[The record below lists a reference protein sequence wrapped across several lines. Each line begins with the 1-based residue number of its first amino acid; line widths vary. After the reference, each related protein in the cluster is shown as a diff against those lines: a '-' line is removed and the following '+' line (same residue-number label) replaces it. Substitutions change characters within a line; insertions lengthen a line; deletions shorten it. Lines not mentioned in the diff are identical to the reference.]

1 MPCWCQN
8 NPKPPLSLIWGSLL
22 CQRSEKEVDKVWNKV
37 SGSFSADILNNIPV
51 IWLWKQPLYCFV
63 VPLHVFNC
71 LTDSDQQSFGMRWAG
86 RGPKPPPAT
95 SLFISTS
102 DVTARSTRNS
112 NLSRTLLTIWRSI
125 HSQLKACQSILF
137 TALLAFYIWYWNR
150 SHIRATGNLDHVSL
164 LVTSALQS
172 SSPHV
177 HAGSP
182 VFYLFN
188 QIFCLHRGLV

>member
-71 LTDSDQQSFGMRWAG
+71 SDSDQQSFGMRWAG
-86 RGPKPPPAT
+86 RGPKPPPLQHLCL
-95 SLFISTS
+95 SLP
-102 DVTARSTRNS
+102 VM
-112 NLSRTLLTIWRSI
+112 
-125 HSQLKACQSILF
+125 
-137 TALLAFYIWYWNR
+137 
-150 SHIRATGNLDHVSL
+150 SL
-164 LVTSALQS
+164 LGRLEIATCHARYWQYGAPFIRS
-172 SSPHV
+172 SKL
-177 HAGSP
+177 AKA
-182 VFYLFN
+182 
-188 QIFCLHRGLV
+188 FCLLHFWRFTYDIEIVHTFVPQET